1 MHGLDLRKHA
11 VSESS
16 DPDTRELDSGSRS
29 RDQIAKK
36 MKGERKTMKVKRFI
50 VEYAN
55 YKIDLLN
62 KSGISDEA
70 IESIR
75 KIDRAV
81 RLHQQGLLTVDE
93 TIRIINET

>member
-1 MHGLDLRKHA
+1 MK
-11 VSESS
+11 
-16 DPDTRELDSGSRS
+16 
-29 RDQIAKK
+29 AKK
-36 MKGERKTMKVKRFI
+36 FI

-70 IESIR
+70 IEAIR

-81 RLHQQGLLTVDE
+81 RQYQQGVLTVDE
-93 TIRIINET
+93 TIRIINEA

>member
-1 MHGLDLRKHA
+1 
-11 VSESS
+11 
-16 DPDTRELDSGSRS
+16 
-29 RDQIAKK
+29 
-36 MKGERKTMKVKRFI
+36 MKVKRFI

-70 IESIR
+70 VEAIR

>member
-1 MHGLDLRKHA
+1 
-11 VSESS
+11 
-16 DPDTRELDSGSRS
+16 
-29 RDQIAKK
+29 
-36 MKGERKTMKVKRFI
+36 MKAKRFI

-70 IESIR
+70 IEAIR

-81 RLHQQGLLTVDE
+81 RQHQQGLLTVDE
-93 TIRIINET
+93 TIRIINEA